1 MNNDVNILHHLGI
14 ISRDMEAA
22 VLQYER
28 LGFMFTQLTMP
39 RISLQAG
46 AEPEPIGAGNRCAI
60 FKNNYLEMLGV
71 VDPSRWASITREQR
85 GPFDLDEP
93 LQRYQGLHVLH
104 LGADNLDLARSRLL
118 RSGLH
123 PSQIRP
129 FQRLVDTP
137 DGPRMM
143 HARCLSFPP
152 GSNPE
157 ALLQVAQ
164 HETPELVLQPRYM
177 KHPNGATSI
186 TGVIVCVEDPD
197 RVAEKYGL
205 YSGRPVHRSGA
216 LRTIGL
222 GQSRIIIVSPDH
234 LDEILPGHAAL
245 AIPFLA
251 GFIVSSDMENTR
263 RALKERAID
272 FQVYGGRILVQ
283 AQDGCGSAVL
293 FEADCT
299 NE

>member
-22 VLQYER
+22 VLRYER

-46 AEPEPIGAGNRCAI
+46 KNPEPIGAGNRCAI

-71 VDPSRWASITREQR
+71 VDANRWASISREQR

-93 LQRYQGLHVLH
+93 LQRYEGLHVLH
-104 LGADNLDLARSRLL
+104 LGADDLDLVRSRLQ
-118 RSGLH
+118 RNGLH
-123 PSQIRP
+123 PSEIRP

-137 DGPRMM
+137 DGPKMM
-143 HARCLSFPP
+143 HARSLSFPP

-157 ALLQVAQ
+157 ALLQIAQ

-177 KHPNGATSI
+177 EHPNGAISI
-186 TGVIVCVEDPD
+186 TEVIVCVESPD

-205 YSGRPVHRSGA
+205 YSGRPIYRSGA
-216 LRTIGL
+216 LQTIEL

-234 LDEILPGHAAL
+234 LQEILPEHTAPV
-245 AIPFLA
+245 IPFLA
-251 GFIVSSDMENTR
+251 GFTVSSDLEKAKG
-263 RALKERAID
+263 ALKERAID
-272 FQVYGGRILVQ
+272 FQIYGGRILVH
-283 AQDGCGSAVL
+283 ARDGYGAAVL
-293 FEADCT
+293 FEHVNT